1 MAAPAAG
8 SPESRRREERR
19 AFDGIVTI
27 STATDTSEQKFI
39 RGRAV
44 DFSKSGARVQTPDP
58 LEVGSQVYLRADS
71 FGLMG
76 MAKVRYCQHR
86 LAGYVIGLELEKRGA
101 SMRTPDDFI
110 DYYEVLQISPKAD
123 LETVHR
129 VFRMQAARYHPDNKQ
144 SGNAERFML
153 LSRIYETLVDPK
165 KREQYDVRRRMR
177 EPGSIPVFG
186 LAEFVA
192 GIEGEVNR
200 RLGVLC
206 LLYKR
211 RRSNPDHPAL
221 SLLQLEFLMEF
232 PREHLMF
239 TVNYLREK
247 DYIRIVENS
256 DYQITADGIDALE
269 TGVRGKQIFQH
280 LLEAPLSISGSSR

>member
-1 MAAPAAG
+1 MAATN
-8 SPESRRREERR
+8 EDHRRKEERR
-19 AFDGIVTI
+19 AFDGIVTL
-27 STATDTSEQKFI
+27 STSAEGAEQKFI

-44 DFSKSGARVQTPDP
+44 DFSKSGARIQAPEA
-58 LEVGSQVYLRADS
+58 LEIGTQVYLRADS

-76 MAKVRYCQHR
+76 MAKVRYCQQR
-86 LAGYVIGLELEKRGA
+86 TSGFVVGLELEKRGA
-101 SMRTPDDFI
+101 SMRTADDFI

-123 LETVHR
+123 IETIHR

-153 LSRIYETLVDPK
+153 LSRIYETLCDTK
-165 KREQYDVRRRMR
+165 KREQYDMRRRMR

-186 LAEFVA
+186 LSEFVA

-211 RRSNPDHPAL
+211 RRSNPDHPSL

-239 TVNYLREK
+239 TVGYLREK
-247 DYIRIVENS
+247 EQIRVVENS
-256 DYQITADGIDALE
+256 DFQITSEGIDSLE
-269 TGVRGKQIFQH
+269 AGVRGKQIFQH
-280 LLEAPLSISGSSR
+280 LLEAPLSISGSAR

>member
-1 MAAPAAG
+1 MIDKA
-8 SPESRRREERR
+8 ESRRKEERK
-19 AFDGIVTI
+19 AFDGIVTV
-27 STATDTSEQKFI
+27 STTAEGLDQKFI
-39 RGRAV
+39 RGKAL
-44 DFSKSGARVQTPDP
+44 DFSKSGARIQIPDA
-58 LEVGSQVYLRADS
+58 LDVGVQVYIRADS

-76 MAKVRYCQHR
+76 MAKVRYCQQR
-86 LAGYVIGLELEKRGA
+86 TAGYILGLELEKRGA

-123 LETVHR
+123 NETIHR

-144 SGNAERFML
+144 TGNEERFRM
-153 LSRIYETLVDPK
+153 LSRIYETLVDTK
-165 KREQYDVRRRMR
+165 RREQYDIRRQLR

-211 RRSNPDHPAL
+211 RRSNPDRAFL
-221 SLLQLEFLMEF
+221 SLLQLEFLMDF

-239 TVNYLREK
+239 TVGYLREK
-247 DYIRIVENS
+247 NYIRIVENS
-256 DYQITADGIDALE
+256 DFQITADGVDALE
-269 TGVRGKQIFQH
+269 AGVRGKEIFQH
-280 LLEAPLSISGSSR
+280 LLEAPLSISGSNR

>member
-1 MAAPAAG
+1 MAPK
-8 SPESRRREERR
+8 PESRRKEERK
-19 AFDGIVTI
+19 AFDGVVTV
-27 STATDTSEQKFI
+27 STSNDGSDQVFI
-39 RGRAV
+39 RGRAI
-44 DFSKSGARVQTPDP
+44 DFSKSGARIHIPEPVD
-58 LEVGSQVYLRADS
+58 VGAQVYLRADS

-76 MAKVRYCQHR
+76 IAKVRYCQQR
-86 LAGYVIGLELEKRGA
+86 LAGYVLGLELEKRGA

-123 LETVHR
+123 NETIHR

-144 SGNAERFML
+144 TGNAERFRM

-165 KREQYDVRRRMR
+165 RREQYDIRRQLR

-221 SLLQLEFLMEF
+221 SLLQLEFLMDF

-239 TVNYLREK
+239 TVGYLREK
-247 DYIRIVENS
+247 NYIRIVENS
-256 DYQITADGIDALE
+256 DFQITADGVDALE

>member
-1 MAAPAAG
+1 MTAKE
-8 SPESRRREERR
+8 ESRRREERR
-19 AFDGIVTI
+19 AFDGVVTL
-27 STATDTSEQKFI
+27 STSAEGSEQRFI
-39 RGRAV
+39 RGRAL
-44 DFSKSGARVQTPDP
+44 DFSKGGARVQMPDA
-58 LEVGSQVYLRADS
+58 LDVGAQVYLRADS

-76 MAKVRYCQHR
+76 MAKVRHCQQR
-86 LAGYVIGLELEKRGA
+86 LAGYVLGLELERSGA
-101 SMRTPDDFI
+101 QMRTPDDFI

-123 LETVHR
+123 AETIHR

-144 SGNAERFML
+144 TGNEERFRML
-153 LSRIYETLVDPK
+153 TRIYETLVDPK
-165 KREQYDVRRRMR
+165 RREQYDIRRKMR

-211 RRSNPDHPAL
+211 RRSNPDHSAL
-221 SLLQLEFLMEF
+221 SLLQLEFLMDF

-239 TVNYLREK
+239 TVGYLREK
-247 DYIRIVENS
+247 NYIRIVENS
-256 DYQITADGIDALE
+256 DFQITAEGVDSLE
-269 TGVRGKQIFQH
+269 AGVRGKQIFQH

>member
-1 MAAPAAG
+1 MMTVKE
-8 SPESRRREERR
+8 ESRRKEARK
-19 AFDGIVTI
+19 AFDGVVTLSI
-27 STATDTSEQKFI
+27 AAEGADQRFF
-39 RGRAV
+39 RGRAI
-44 DFSKSGARVQTPDP
+44 DFSKGGARIHLPEPV
-58 LEVGSQVYLRADS
+58 EVGAQVYLRADS
-71 FGLMG
+71 FGVMG

-86 LAGYVIGLELEKRGA
+86 LAGYVLGLELENRGA
-101 SMRTPDDFI
+101 SIKTADDFI

-123 LETVHR
+123 NETIHR

-144 SGNAERFML
+144 TGNAERFRML
-153 LSRIYETLVDPK
+153 TRIYETLVDGK
-165 KREQYDVRRRMR
+165 KREQYDMRRQLR

-192 GIEGEVNR
+192 GVEGEVNR

-221 SLLQLEFLMEF
+221 SLLQLEFLMDF

-239 TVNYLREK
+239 TVGYLREK
-247 DYIRIVENS
+247 NYIRIVENS
-256 DYQITADGIDALE
+256 DFQITADGVDALE
-269 TGVRGKQIFQH
+269 AGVRGKQIFQH

>member
-1 MAAPAAG
+1 MSPTAAARPD
-8 SPESRRREERR
+8 PRRKEPRQ
-19 AFDGIVTI
+19 AFDGVVTL
-27 STATDTSEQKFI
+27 STSNDGSEQKFI

-44 DFSKSGARVQTPDP
+44 DFSKNGARIQTPES
-58 LEVGSQVYLRADS
+58 LEAGTQVYLRADS

-76 MAKVRYCQHR
+76 VAKVRYCQRR
-86 LAGYVIGLELEKRGA
+86 LAGYVVGLELENRGA
-101 SMRTPDDFI
+101 TIRTPDDFI

-123 LETVHR
+123 NETIHR

-144 SGNAERFML
+144 TGNADRFRL
-153 LSRIYETLVDPK
+153 LSRIYETLIDAK
-165 KREQYDVRRRMR
+165 KRERYDLQRRLR
-177 EPGSIPVFG
+177 EPGAIPVFG

-192 GIEGEVNR
+192 GIDGEVNR

-232 PREHLMF
+232 PREHLLF

-247 DYIRIVENS
+247 GYLRIVENS
-256 DYQITADGIDALE
+256 DFQITAEGIDFLE
-269 TGVRGKQIFQH
+269 AGVRGKQIFQH
-280 LLEAPLSISGSSR
+280 LLEAPLAITGTAR

>member
-1 MAAPAAG
+1 MTAA
-8 SPESRRREERR
+8 SSKSESRRKEERR
-19 AFDGIVTI
+19 PFDGVVTL
-27 STATDTSEQKFI
+27 STTGNDADQRFI
-39 RGRAV
+39 RGKAI
-44 DFSKSGARVQTPDP
+44 DFSKGGARVQTPEP
-58 LEVGSQVYLRADS
+58 LDVGSQVYLRADS

-76 MAKVRYCQHR
+76 MARVRYCQQR
-86 LAGYVIGLELEKRGA
+86 MSAYMVGLELETRGA
-101 SMRTPDDFI
+101 SLRTPDDFI

-123 LETVHR
+123 LETIHR

-144 SGNAERFML
+144 SGNIERFML
-153 LSRIYETLVDPK
+153 LSRIYETLIDPK
-165 KREQYDVRRRMR
+165 KREQYDIRRRMR

-221 SLLQLEFLMEF
+221 SLLQLEFLMDF

-239 TVNYLREK
+239 TVGYLREK
-247 DYIRIVENS
+247 NCIRIVENS
-256 DYQITADGIDALE
+256 DFQITADGIDALE
-269 TGVRGKQIFQH
+269 TGVRGKQIFHH
-280 LLEAPLSISGSSR
+280 LLEAPLSITGSSR

>member
-1 MAAPAAG
+1 MTAK
-8 SPESRRREERR
+8 PESRRKEDRQ
-19 AFDGIVTI
+19 AFEGVVTVSTTSDGL
-27 STATDTSEQKFI
+27 DQKFI
-39 RGRAV
+39 RGKAL
-44 DFSKSGARVQTPDP
+44 DFSKNGARIQIPDA
-58 LEVGSQVYLRADS
+58 LDVGVQVYIRADS

-76 MAKVRYCQHR
+76 MAKVRYCQQR
-86 LAGYVIGLELEKRGA
+86 TAGFILGLELEKRGA

-123 LETVHR
+123 NETIHR

-144 SGNAERFML
+144 TGNEERFRM
-153 LSRIYETLVDPK
+153 LSRIYETLIDSK
-165 KREQYDVRRRMR
+165 LREKYDMRRQLR

-211 RRSNPDHPAL
+211 RRSNPDHSAL
-221 SLLQLEFLMEF
+221 SLLQLEFLMDF

-239 TVNYLREK
+239 TVGYLREK
-247 DYIRIVENS
+247 SYIRIVENS
-256 DYQITADGIDALE
+256 DFQITAEGVDALE
-269 TGVRGKQIFQH
+269 AGVRGKQIFQH
-280 LLEAPLSISGSSR
+280 LLEAPLSISGANR

>member
-1 MAAPAAG
+1 MAAAAG
-8 SPESRRREERR
+8 RSDPRRKENRQ
-19 AFDGIVTI
+19 AFDGVVTL
-27 STATDTSEQKFI
+27 STSPDDTEQKFI

-44 DFSKSGARVQTPDP
+44 DFSKSGARIHSPDR
-58 LEVGSQVYLRADS
+58 LEVGAQVYLRADS

-76 MAKVRYCQHR
+76 MAKVRYCQQR
-86 LAGYVIGLELEKRGA
+86 LAGYVVGLELEKRGA

-123 LETVHR
+123 IETIHR

-144 SGNAERFML
+144 TGNAERFMM
-153 LSRIYETLVDPK
+153 LSRIYETLVDQK
-165 KREQYDVRRRMR
+165 KRDQYDLRRRMR

-247 DYIRIVENS
+247 GYVRIVENS
-256 DYQITADGIDALE
+256 DFQITAEGIDSLE

-280 LLEAPLSISGSSR
+280 LLEAPLSITGSSR

>member
-1 MAAPAAG
+1 MTAA
-8 SPESRRREERR
+8 ESRRKEERK

-27 STATDTSEQKFI
+27 STSTDGAEQKFI

-44 DFSKSGARVQTPDP
+44 DFSKSGARVQSPEA
-58 LEVGSQVYLRADS
+58 LEVGAQVYLRADS

-76 MAKVRYCQHR
+76 VAKVRYCQHR

-101 SMRTPDDFI
+101 SMRTADDFI

-123 LETVHR
+123 AETIHR

-165 KREQYDVRRRMR
+165 RREQYDVRRRMR

-211 RRSNPDHPAL
+211 RRSNPDHSAL
-221 SLLQLEFLMEF
+221 SLLQLELLMEF

-247 DYIRIVENS
+247 DYLRIVENS
-256 DYQITADGIDALE
+256 DYQITAEGIDALE

-280 LLEAPLSISGSSR
+280 LLEAPLSITGTNR

>member
-1 MAAPAAG
+1 MTAAAK
-8 SPESRRREERR
+8 PESRRKEERR
-19 AFDGIVTI
+19 AFDGVVTLS
-27 STATDTSEQKFI
+27 STGEGAEQKFI
-39 RGRAV
+39 RGKAV
-44 DFSKSGARVQTPDP
+44 DFSKSGARVQTPEP

-76 MAKVRYCQHR
+76 MAKVRYCQQK
-86 LAGYVIGLELEKRGA
+86 ANIYVIGLELESRGA
-101 SMRTPDDFI
+101 AMRTPDDFI

-123 LETVHR
+123 LETIHR

-144 SGNAERFML
+144 SGNIERFML
-153 LSRIYETLVDPK
+153 LSRIYETLIDNK
-165 KREQYDVRRRMR
+165 KREQYDIRRKMR

-221 SLLQLEFLMEF
+221 SLLQLEFLMDF

-239 TVNYLREK
+239 TVGYLREK
-247 DYIRIVENS
+247 QLIRIIENS
-256 DYQITADGIDALE
+256 DFQITAEGIDSLE

>member
-1 MAAPAAG
+1 MTAAKA
-8 SPESRRREERR
+8 ESRRKEERR
-19 AFDGIVTI
+19 AFDGIVTL
-27 STATDTSEQKFI
+27 STSTDSSEQKFI
-39 RGRAV
+39 RGRSV
-44 DFSKSGARVQTPDP
+44 DFSKGGARVQAPEA
-58 LEVGSQVYLRADS
+58 LEVGQQVYLRADS

-76 MAKVRYCQHR
+76 VAKVRYCQNRHGSFT
-86 LAGYVIGLELEKRGA
+86 LGLELERRGN

-123 LETVHR
+123 LETIHR

-153 LSRIYETLVDPK
+153 LSRIYETLIDNK
-165 KREQYDVRRRMR
+165 KREAYDARRRMR

-192 GIEGEVNR
+192 GIEGETNR

-211 RRSNPDHPAL
+211 RRSNPDHPYL
-221 SLLQLEFLMEF
+221 SLLQLEFLMDF
-232 PREHLMF
+232 PREHLQF
-239 TVNYLREK
+239 TVGYLREK
-247 DYIRIVENS
+247 ELLRIVENS
-256 DYQITADGIDALE
+256 DFQITAAGIDALE
-269 TGVRGKQIFQH
+269 SGVRGKAIFDH
-280 LLEAPLSISGSSR
+280 LLEAPLSISGSAR

>member
-1 MAAPAAG
+1 MTAA
-8 SPESRRREERR
+8 ESKRKEERR
-19 AFDGIVTI
+19 AFDGIVTL
-27 STATDTSEQKFI
+27 STSSDGAEQKFI

-44 DFSKSGARVQTPDP
+44 DFSKSGARIHSPDP
-58 LEVGSQVYLRADS
+58 LEVGAQVYLRADS

-86 LAGYVIGLELEKRGA
+86 LAGYVVGLELEKRGA
-101 SMRTPDDFI
+101 SMRTTDDFI

-123 LETVHR
+123 LETIHR

-153 LSRIYETLVDPK
+153 LSRIYETLVDVK

-221 SLLQLEFLMEF
+221 SLLQLEFLMDF

-247 DYIRIVENS
+247 DQIRIVENS
-256 DYQITADGIDALE
+256 DYQITADGIDSLE

>member
-1 MAAPAAG
+1 MAPKV
-8 SPESRRREERR
+8 ESRRKEERK
-19 AFDGIVTI
+19 AFDGIVTL
-27 STATDTSEQKFI
+27 STSAEGSDQRFI
-39 RGRAV
+39 RGRAI
-44 DFSKSGARVQTPDP
+44 DFSKSGARVQISDP
-58 LEVGSQVYLRADS
+58 LDVGAQVYLRADS

-76 MAKVRYCQHR
+76 MAKVRYCQQR
-86 LAGYVIGLELEKRGA
+86 LAGYVLGLELEKRGA
-101 SMRTPDDFI
+101 QMRTADDFI
-110 DYYEVLQISPKAD
+110 DYYEVLQISPRAD
-123 LETVHR
+123 VETIHR

-144 SGNAERFML
+144 TGNEERFKM

-165 KREQYDVRRRMR
+165 RREQYDLHRRLR
-177 EPGSIPVFG
+177 EPASIPVFG

-221 SLLQLEFLMEF
+221 SLLQLEFLMDF

-239 TVNYLREK
+239 TVGYLREK
-247 DYIRIVENS
+247 NYIRIVENS
-256 DYQITADGIDALE
+256 DFQISAEGVDALE
-269 TGVRGKQIFQH
+269 AGVRGKQIFQH
-280 LLEAPLSISGSSR
+280 LLEAPLSITGSGR